1 MIFFI
6 QYAEEY
12 SRVIAAIVLESREI
26 IRLIA
31 GKGGFE
37 VYDYF
42 NEEIDKVTDGIV
54 PYKIESETGSLVAYF
69 SVKVTGN
76 AGQLYQTFIRPNF
89 QQFADDINQKIAIF
103 IFNGYWKQDF
113 LQGELL

>member
-12 SRVIAAIVLESREI
+12 SRLIAAIVLESREV
-26 IRLIA
+26 IRLVS
-31 GKGGFE
+31 GKGGFA
-37 VYDYF
+37 VYDFF
-42 NEEIDKVTDGIV
+42 NEEIAKVTDNVV
-54 PYKIESETGSLVAYF
+54 PYKLETETGSLVAYF

-89 QQFADDINQKIAIF
+89 QQFTGDINQKISNF